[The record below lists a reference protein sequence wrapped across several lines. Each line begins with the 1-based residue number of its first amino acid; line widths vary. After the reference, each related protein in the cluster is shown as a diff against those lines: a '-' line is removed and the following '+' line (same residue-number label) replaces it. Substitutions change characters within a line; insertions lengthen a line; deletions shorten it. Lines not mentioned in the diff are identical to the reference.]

1 MPYLAPASNG
11 VPAERRILGL
21 RIENLA
27 ALCRDAAT
35 PF

>member
-1 MPYLAPASNG
+1 MPCLVPASNG
-11 VPAERRILGL
+11 GPAERHILGL

-27 ALCRDAAT
+27 ALCRDAVT